1 MTGFGQNG
9 IEIRGINA
17 TIDTDVVAN
26 YTQVGNDRIKPWP
39 ILTPKKQLEYLKR
52 IQQGETEL
60 VDEFYLRNLGL
71 IYYMV
76 DNDSELK
83 MLLKDESDRLSY
95 AMEGFMYAVKSYDV
109 NKGAKF
115 DSYACMC
122 MEWYAK
128 KGNREVR
135 AIETGL
141 SKGALHK
148 VDRIVREMNKAQ
160 QVAAE
165 EGVTATPEDL
175 AEILN
180 MPVEEVRES
189 LELGEAL
196 YHRYSLDGIQEK
208 ESSGIE
214 ILRDAADAD
223 RLEFS
228 ESGWIL
234 DGVYVENPEPDSYIQ
249 YRYGEKDRTDER
261 IDPVKIVD
269 VQIVMQDDVDRALS
283 TLTDREEFII
293 RQFYGIGTR
302 HHTQEEIA
310 QNIKNYSTEERYKN
324 KQGVSPGRVGQIRA
338 KAERKLRHFS
348 RSKYLLPALR
358 QLRTEGE
365 EYPIKY
371 KKTVIGDY
379 PPRRDVI
386 SDKDEEVNITLST
399 ELLRNNENDRAYPTV
414 DDSATSYDDISKINY
429 PFVDEMEAIETT
441 PEMPEEERLVE
452 ETVAD
457 EAAEPIKTIEENTN
471 EVAETSDSVDAQLRG
486 MMKEYSALK
495 TKQADITSAEQALD
509 TELSTFASQRKGPEE
524 RLIRA
529 RGLLANTPDS
539 TEIDRKLRAS
549 LQDIIRGA
557 EYELGAI
564 NDAEAKY
571 REKNGLSAEANK
583 DSEETQKAR
592 EEMKARVEGM
602 IDDLLEDR

>member
-95 AMEGFMYAVKSYDV
+95 AMEGFMYAVKSYNV

-148 VDRIVREMNKAQ
+148 VDGIVREMNKAQ

-189 LELGEAL
+189 LEIGEAL
-196 YHRYSLDGIQEK
+196 YHRYSLDGIQER

-249 YRYGEKDRTDER
+249 YRYGEGARTDER
-261 IDPVKIVD
+261 ANPEKEIDDKIAMLD
-269 VQIVMQDDVDRALS
+269 LDRALS

-302 HHTQEEIA
+302 QHTQEEIG
-310 QNIKNYSTEERYKN
+310 QNVKNYSTEERYKN
-324 KQGVSPGRVGQIRA
+324 KQGISHGRVGQIQAR
-338 KAERKLRHFS
+338 AERKLRHYS

-371 KKTVIGDY
+371 KRTVMGDY

-386 SDKDEEVNITLST
+386 SDKDEKVNITLST

-414 DDSATSYDDISKINY
+414 DDSATSYDDISEIDY

-452 ETVAD
+452 ETVED

-471 EVAETSDSVDAQLRG
+471 EVAETSNSVDAQLRG
-486 MMKEYSALK
+486 MMEEYSALK
-495 TKQADITSAEQALD
+495 TQQVDITSAEQALN

-557 EYELGAI
+557 ENELATI
-564 NDAEAKY
+564 NDAEVKY

-592 EEMKARVEGM
+592 KEMKAIVEGM